1 MAKTK
6 IRKTSFNG
14 KREGW
19 GDRFRSAVGRQENVS
34 LFLNRSILDKGQRQ
48 LFSLSVDISEETLC
62 VGTKN
67 KGWRKKKFTIS
78 SRIHCCVKN
87 FMK

>member
-19 GDRFRSAVGRQENVS
+19 GDIFRSAVGRQENVS
-34 LFLNRSILDKGQRQ
+34 LFLNRSGDS
-48 LFSLSVDISEETLC
+48 SLCI
-62 VGTKN
+62 
-67 KGWRKKKFTIS
+67 I
-78 SRIHCCVKN
+78 RICPNAKQFFRLEVKH
-87 FMK
+87 F